1 MPVSPP
7 LGWRTPLWF
16 VLLSGWMLGLPAPSR
31 ACYPGTLDFPF
42 VRSSSQVCL
51 LGACLDA
58 YTDYMDP
65 TRPAVSQRS
74 NSYFTPG
81 ISLAADSTLAIDN
94 GYWSGRVYSGGY
106 SAIFS
111 VATYYAAARAW
122 GELHECL
129 TVSGGSGVGRLH
141 LPLHLTGG
149 ILVSWTIAG
158 AYQLPP
164 NAQPQLVDVRIICG
178 QFGAVSDCNDPF
190 YRFFESH
197 VLDEQLELVLDFVFD
212 QTFYL
217 AIESSLALSYGVPA
231 NGEEGQLS
239 GMVEGEV
246 LGRYGAA
253 YVTDTQ
259 GSAIPNAVITS
270 ASGYDYTHP
279 VPEPGSPVA
288 ATAAALALALVH
300 LRARSRSS
308 PTACAGPGP
317 RRGSNARSCR
327 SRSRACRRPRS
338 RR

>member
-1 MPVSPP
+1 
-7 LGWRTPLWF
+7 
-16 VLLSGWMLGLPAPSR
+16 MLGSPAPAR
-31 ACYPGTLDFPF
+31 ACYPGLDSPF

-51 LGACLDA
+51 LGSCLDDS
-58 YTDYMDP
+58 TDYLDP
-65 TRPAVSQRS
+65 TRPAMSQRS
-74 NSYFTPG
+74 NSYAATG
-81 ISLAADSTLAIDN
+81 ISLAADSRLSIDN

-106 SAIFS
+106 SAIFPT
-111 VATYYAAARAW
+111 VTYGAGARAW

-164 NAQPQLVDVRIICG
+164 NAHPQIVDVRIICA
-178 QFGAVSDCNDPF
+178 QAGALSDCNDPF

-197 VLDEQLELVLDFVFD
+197 VLDEQLELILDFAFD

-217 AIESSLALSYGVPA
+217 AVESNLALSYGVPA
-231 NGEEGQLS
+231 NGEDMGQLS

-259 GSAIPNAVITS
+259 GSPMPAP
-270 ASGYDYTHP
+270 
-279 VPEPGSPVA
+279 
-288 ATAAALALALVH
+288 
-300 LRARSRSS
+300 
-308 PTACAGPGP
+308 
-317 RRGSNARSCR
+317 
-327 SRSRACRRPRS
+327 
-338 RR
+338 